1 MFRQMTDDMA
11 LAREYARDHS
21 ETAFAALVS
30 RHLNFVYSVALR
42 EVRDPHLAEEVAQ
55 AAFIIL
61 ARKAGA
67 LGPRTILSGWLCR
80 TARYVSAELLRS
92 QHRRQRREQEAYMQS
107 LLNEKESGAW
117 MQIAPLLETAM
128 AQLGEQEHNAIV
140 LRFYEGKAL
149 KQVGAALG
157 TGEDAARM
165 RINRALEKLRKFF
178 ARRGLT
184 LSAALITAAV
194 SANAVQAAPVGL
206 ATTVTAAAVQGT
218 AVTTSTL
225 TLIKGALKLMAWTK
239 AKTAIVS
246 GVVVLLAAGT
256 ATVTVKRIEAHK
268 TEASWR
274 VAFPDPDHAPS
285 LVEILPTKF
294 PASVATLNGGRRG
307 DNWIGV
313 GQSVFPIVQIAY
325 DWRPGR
331 ILFAD
336 PQPKERYDFISTL
349 RQGSGIALQAELK
362 RKLGF
367 VGHREMKD
375 MDILVLKV
383 RRSNAPGLKPPT
395 NGHTDHERSDYY
407 YCDNEPLSSDS
418 GGASSGGYSSFTITS
433 FLEGCFGTPVI
444 DQTGLTQ
451 HFHIDLKWEEL
462 GKQQDPDHEAL
473 KQALLDQLGLE
484 LVPSNM
490 PIEMLVVE
498 KVK

>member
-11 LAREYARDHS
+11 LVREYARNHS
-21 ETAFAALVS
+21 ETAFAGLVS
-30 RHLNFVYSVALR
+30 RHLNLVYSVALR
-42 EVRDPHLAEEVAQ
+42 EVHDPHLAEEVTQ

-67 LGPRTILSGWLCR
+67 LSPKTILSGWLCR
-80 TARYVSAELLRS
+80 TARYVSAEMLRS
-92 QHRRQRREQEAYMQS
+92 QRRRQRREQEAYMQS
-107 LLNEKESGAW
+107 LLNETESGAW

-194 SANAVQAAPVGL
+194 SANAVQAAPIGL